1 MFYGLAQIGFRV
13 TPHPLMGMAMFQ
25 ATGQQFLQNIW
36 TSSQSSVTPLVGS
49 GGAIT
54 SAAYS
59 ILSVILILGVYEAF
73 AKGGGMRD
81 LVMLGVKV
89 AACGFLISQWT
100 TFFTDITT
108 NGSFALA
115 NSISVND
122 FYTTLQT
129 TITNMVT
136 LHWGSLSFSNI
147 GQDAIEVVDLVAIG
161 IAMLL
166 YWAVYYVMIFAFT
179 AWGLILMAIGPLLV
193 ASLPSSLVSSYGSQ
207 YLKGLVQWL
216 SWPVLY
222 SVMGALV
229 QGLQSNTTWTPNA
242 TATTNTNDLTLTGV
256 TIAYSAALA
265 SIPWMAHHI
274 INGDFAR
281 SIGDTI
287 TRMDPS
293 GSGKHAS
300 KSAGKTGGN
309 EDSGSSGGG
318 NSGTGS
324 ASVSPPSA
332 TPPSDSGGSPAGS
345 GVSAPGASPAAAE
358 GAAGGTASAVAGVA
372 EAAPAA
378 AAAVVL

>member
-1 MFYGLAQIGFRV
+1 
-13 TPHPLMGMAMFQ
+13 MGMAMFQ

-115 NSISVND
+115 NSISGND

-129 TITNMVT
+129 TITNMVN

-147 GQDAIEVVDLVAIG
+147 GQDAIEAVDLVAIG

-229 QGLQSNTTWTPNA
+229 QGLQSNTTWTPSA

-256 TIAYSAALA
+256 TIAYSVALV

-293 GSGKHAS
+293 GSGKQAS
-300 KSAGKTGGN
+300 KTAEKTPSGDSSAGG
-309 EDSGSSGGG
+309 GSSEG
-318 NSGTGS
+318 GS
-324 ASVSPPSA
+324 ASVGPPSS
-332 TPPSDSGGSPAGS
+332 TPPSGNGGSSAGS
-345 GVSAPGASPAAAE
+345 GQGVSAPGASPAAAE
-358 GAAGGTASAVAGVA
+358 GAAGGAASGVAGVA

-378 AAAVVL
+378 AAVVVL